1 MWVSALDLLLA
12 RMQAEGFAFGR
23 VAAVSG
29 SGQQHGSVY
38 WGGAGEALLAGMG
51 GDAPLAAQLKD
62 AFAHHASP
70 IWADSSTSVQCSAL
84 EAAMGSPQTVATV
97 TGSRAY
103 ERFTGNQI
111 AKISETFPEAYAAT
125 ARVSLVSSF
134 MSSIFLGRIAPI
146 DLSDG
151 SGMNLLDIRSR
162 DWSGDALAAHAG
174 AADLAAGLASRLG
187 PVVPS
192 HAVLGTIHGY
202 FQGKFGFPASCALVA
217 WSGDNPCSMAGLGL
231 EAAGDIAIS
240 LGTSDTMFGVTADPK
255 PGLEG
260 HIFVSPVDPTSYMAM
275 LCYKNGSLAREAIR
289 DQHQAALAAALDAG
303 GGAEGDVWAGFNA
316 ALERTPAGNQ
326 GNIGFYHF
334 APEITPNTGDR
345 SGVYR
350 FAYEDMARGTGSM
363 PVDAFE
369 DAAVD
374 VRALVEG
381 QFLSMRVHSEA
392 VGINDP
398 KRIVVTGGAS
408 QNTNIVQ
415 VT

>member
-1 MWVSALDLLLA
+1 MG
-12 RMQAEGFAFGR
+12 AELR
-23 VAAVSG
+23 VV
-29 SGQQHGSVY
+29 
-38 WGGAGEALLAGMG
+38 GGETG
-51 GDAPLAAQLKD
+51 
-62 AFAHHASP
+62 
-70 IWADSSTSVQCSAL
+70 
-84 EAAMGSPQTVATV
+84 V
-97 TGSRAY
+97 TIG
-103 ERFTGNQI
+103 
-111 AKISETFPEAYAAT
+111 
-125 ARVSLVSSF
+125 
-134 MSSIFLGRIAPI
+134 
-146 DLSDG
+146 
-151 SGMNLLDIRSR
+151 
-162 DWSGDALAAHAG
+162 
-174 AADLAAGLASRLG
+174 
-187 PVVPS
+187 
-192 HAVLGTIHGY
+192 
-202 FQGKFGFPASCALVA
+202 PAS
-217 WSGDNPCSMAGLGL
+217 
-231 EAAGDIAIS
+231 S
-240 LGTSDTMFGVTADPK
+240 LF
-255 PGLEG
+255 
-260 HIFVSPVDPTSYMAM
+260 
-275 LCYKNGSLAREAIR
+275 
-289 DQHQAALAAALDAG
+289 LDAG